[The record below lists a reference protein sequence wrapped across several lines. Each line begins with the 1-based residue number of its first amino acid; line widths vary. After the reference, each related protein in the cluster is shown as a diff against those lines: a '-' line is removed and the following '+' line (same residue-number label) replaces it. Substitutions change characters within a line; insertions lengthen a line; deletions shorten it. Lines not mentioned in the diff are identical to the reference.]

1 MIRSPIGSFTR
12 LVTFCLLLAGCS
24 NTQLFY
30 NHADWLLGYRANGY
44 FDLTRAQKPAAKMAI
59 ANWLSWH
66 RRSQLSCYAGV
77 IDELENRATDQLTVA
92 DMEWLRDEFQRQYQ
106 VLVNNAMPAA
116 TQLLVTLNSE
126 QIAHLQK
133 RLVKERKKV
142 AKQLKLTPQE
152 RLHQRA
158 KKTVDGLPNWFGK
171 LSPEQVDWLM
181 EQSQQLPDTY
191 ALWVDYRAQRDER
204 LIAMLRAGEPQ
215 QVLIETLS
223 PLWADPETAMGSSG
237 PDALALM
244 VKMRLASHD
253 MAVEFYQR
261 ASEQQRRFFWRRM
274 GEYRSDFLELA
285 RAETDAGC
293 QLAEF
298 DPVKGLLIGS
308 QNLTADRLTGM
319 TELVA
324 Y

>member
-1 MIRSPIGSFTR
+1 MIRLLKRP
-12 LVTFCLLLAGCS
+12 LMLLAMVAMLVNGCS

-77 IDELENRATDQLTVA
+77 IDEFETRATDQLTVA
-92 DMEWLRDEFQRQYQ
+92 DMDWLRAEFQRQYTT
-106 VLVNNAMPAA
+106 LVNNAMPAA
-116 TQLLVTLNSE
+116 TQLLVTLDSE
-126 QIAHLQK
+126 QITHLDK
-133 RLVKERKKV
+133 RLAKDRRKL
-142 AKQLKLTPQE
+142 AKQLKLTQQQ

-171 LSPEQVDWLM
+171 LSSEQVDWLM
-181 EQSQQLPDTY
+181 QQSQQLPDTY
-191 ALWVDYRAQRDER
+191 VLWVDYRTQRDRR
-204 LIAMLRAGEPQ
+204 LISMLRARETQ

-223 PLWADPETAMGSSG
+223 PLWADPETAMGLIG
-237 PDALALM
+237 PDAAGLIA
-244 VKMRLASHD
+244 KMRVASHD
-253 MAVEFYQR
+253 MAAGFYQR
-261 ASEQQRRFFWRRM
+261 TSEQQRRFFWRRV
-274 GEYRSDFLELA
+274 GEYRSDFLALA
-285 RAETDAGC
+285 SVETDAGC

-298 DPVKGLLIGS
+298 DPIKGLLIGS
-308 QNLTADRLTGM
+308 QNLTADRLTGT